1 MLALLLNVGIRKNM
15 TPVRSIAVNITRK
28 ALAAKRAGNNLLGMV
43 FNIINN
49 H

>member
-15 TPVRSIAVNITRK
+15 TPVRSIAVNMTNI
-28 ALAAKRAGNNLLGMV
+28 ALAAKRAGHNLLGMV
-43 FNIINN
+43 FNIIND